1 MNYPLTMTFK
11 VLALAPQIFV
21 RDANGTEIMYV
32 KQKLFKLKEAI
43 NIFSDQSQSRQIY
56 AIKADRIIDF
66 SARYNFSDSQGM
78 SLGAVKRRGM
88 RSLWKASYDIFDGEQ
103 VVFQIQEE
111 NAMIK
116 VIDALFG
123 EIPVI
128 GMFSGYVFNPA
139 YLVTRPGSAGQPG
152 PTVMRL
158 SKQPAFLETG
168 FKVEKVDQTLSAKE
182 EEQILLS
189 LLMMT
194 LLERSRG

>member
-116 VIDALFG
+116 VVDALFG

-139 YLVTRPGSAGQPG
+139 YLVTRPGLAGQPG
-152 PTVMRL
+152 STVMRL

-168 FKVEKVDQTLSAKE
+168 FKVEKIDQTLSAKE

>member
-21 RDANGTEIMYV
+21 RDANGSEIMYV

-43 NIFSDQSQSRQIY
+43 NIFSDQSQSRQLY
-56 AIKADRIIDF
+56 SIKADRIIDF
-66 SARYNFSDSQGM
+66 SARYNFSNSQGM

-88 RSLWKASYDIFDGEQ
+88 RSLWKASYDILAGEQ
-103 VVFQIQEE
+103 VIFHIQEE

-123 EIPVI
+123 EIPII
-128 GMFSGYVFNPA
+128 GMFSGYIFNPA
-139 YLVTRPGSAGQPG
+139 YLVMRAGSAGQPG
-152 PTVMRL
+152 STVMRL

-168 FKVEKVDQTLSAKE
+168 FKVEKMDQTLSARE
-182 EEQILLS
+182 EEQILLG

>member
-11 VLALAPQIFV
+11 ILAVAPQIFV
-21 RDANGTEIMYV
+21 RDASGTEIMYV

-43 NIFSDQSQSRQIY
+43 NVFSDQSQSRQLY
-56 AIKADRIIDF
+56 SLKADRIIDF

-78 SLGAVKRRGM
+78 NVGAVKRRGM
-88 RSLWKASYDIFDGEQ
+88 RSIWKASYDIFDGDQ
-103 VVFQIQEE
+103 VAFQIQEE
-111 NAMIK
+111 NAFVK
-116 VIDALFG
+116 VMDALFG

-139 YLVTRPGSAGQPG
+139 YIVTRAGSAGQPG

-158 SKQPAFLETG
+158 SKQPGFLESS
-168 FKVEKVDQTLSAKE
+168 FKVEKVDQSLSAKE

>member
-11 VLALAPQIFV
+11 ILAVAPQIFV
-21 RDANGTEIMYV
+21 RDASGAEIMYV

-43 NIFSDQSQSRQIY
+43 NVFSDQSQSRQLY
-56 AIKADRIIDF
+56 SLKADRIIDF

-78 SLGAVKRRGM
+78 NMGAVKRRGM
-88 RSLWKASYDIFDGEQ
+88 RSIWKASYDVFDGDQ
-103 VVFQIQEE
+103 VAFQIQEE
-111 NAMIK
+111 NAFVK
-116 VIDALFG
+116 VMDALFG

-139 YLVTRPGSAGQPG
+139 YLVTRAGSAGQPG

-158 SKQPAFLETG
+158 SKQPGFLESS